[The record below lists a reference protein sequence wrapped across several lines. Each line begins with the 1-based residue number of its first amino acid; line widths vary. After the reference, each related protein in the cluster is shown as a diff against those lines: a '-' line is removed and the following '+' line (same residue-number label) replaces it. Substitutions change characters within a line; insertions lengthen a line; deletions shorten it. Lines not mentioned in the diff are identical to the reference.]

1 MFMYIR
7 NCGTGVCS
15 SGVERSAAV
24 RVVIG
29 SNPVRPF
36 FANTVDSISLKMA
49 TYPTSVWI
57 TNSLTGR
64 LEELR
69 THAPSIVLAYICGPT
84 VYDSTHLGHARTYVT
99 FDIIRRILEDY
110 FNLRVHYQCNI
121 TDVDDKIIARAT
133 EKGLPLFDICRKYEQ
148 EFLSDMQT
156 LSVRPFTVL
165 TRVTEYIPDII
176 LFIQKILDNG
186 FAYVSAGSVYFDVTA
201 ARDAGY
207 SYPKLRPLGSSSDEL
222 QLLIQNAD
230 GVDSKNRVAEKRSSS
245 DFALWKAWKETEPED
260 AKWNATFS
268 CKNGEGSELV
278 TLPGRPGW
286 HIECSAMAAA
296 ALGKNTG
303 GAFDLHLGG
312 CDLQFP
318 HHDNELIQLECWAKR
333 KNMIS
338 SFMHSGHLKIAGDVM
353 SKSKKNFKTVREI
366 LQIFTANQVRMLFCM
381 VPYTASLDYSI
392 SMMDAAVAK
401 DKKITSFLANCRQI
415 ILNRNELSQ
424 PIETLRYTTSEE
436 AIEMQCVEFLS
447 NVDTAFRN
455 DLNIVSVMNHI
466 MSFIDNCKAYIFTCQ
481 SEGKQVN
488 PFLLSNA
495 RDKIVYILS
504 IMGFSYADNGN
515 TEADNALQVA
525 KVICNFRRSIKDLLM
540 VSASNNTD
548 MDIKT
553 LKKALL
559 SLCDE
564 LRDEHLPLTGFSIED
579 TDKDSFVKPINIEE
593 WKVQRQRELDLAEAK
608 RLQQEKVQQEKL
620 EKQRLEREKA
630 KIPAEKMFLD
640 NAEYSAFDDKG
651 IPTHLSET
659 GPDGNTL
666 PVPKSRYKKL
676 VKEWDA
682 QKKLN
687 EKYAD

>member
-1 MFMYIR
+1 M
-7 NCGTGVCS
+7 
-15 SGVERSAAV
+15 AA
-24 RVVIG
+24 
-29 SNPVRPF
+29 F
-36 FANTVDSISLKMA
+36 
-49 TYPTSVWI
+49 PTSVWI

-69 THAPSIVLAYICGPT
+69 TRAPSTVLAYICGPT

-110 FNLRVHYQCNI
+110 FGLRVHYQCNI

-133 EKGLPLFDICRKYEQ
+133 ERGLSIFDICRKYEQ
-148 EFLSDMQT
+148 EFLSDMRT

-165 TRVTEYIPDII
+165 TRVTEYMPDII
-176 LFIQKILDNG
+176 LFIQKIIDNG

-245 DFALWKAWKETEPED
+245 DFALWKAWKETEPDD

-268 CKNGEGSELV
+268 CKNGETSELV

-296 ALGKNTG
+296 ALGKNTE

-318 HHDNELIQLECWAKR
+318 HHDNELIQLECWARR
-333 KNMIS
+333 KNMIGY
-338 SFMHSGHLKIAGDVM
+338 FMHSGHLKIAGDVM

-366 LQIFTANQVRMLFCM
+366 LSIFTANQVRMLFCM
-381 VPYTASLDYSI
+381 VPYSASLDYSI

-415 ILNRNELSQ
+415 IQSADELSK
-424 PIETLRYTTSEE
+424 PVRNLRYDKSEE
-436 AIEMQCVEFLS
+436 AIEAQCVEFLS
-447 NVDTAFRN
+447 SVDAAFRN
-455 DLNIVSVMNHI
+455 DINIVSAMNHI
-466 MSFIDNCKAYIFTCQ
+466 MTFIDSCKAYIFACQ
-481 SEGKQVN
+481 TEEKHVN

-495 RDKIVYILS
+495 RDKIVHILS
-504 IMGFSYADNGN
+504 IMGFSYAGSG
-515 TEADNALQVA
+515 TPEADNALQVA
-525 KVICNFRRSIKDLLM
+525 KVVCNFRRSIKGLLM
-540 VSASNNTD
+540 ASASDTTST
-548 MDIKT
+548 DIKA

-559 SLCDE
+559 GLCDE
-564 LRDEHLPLTGFSIED
+564 LRDEHLPLAGFSIED
-579 TDKDSFVKPINIEE
+579 TDKDSFIKPINIEE
-593 WKVQRQRELDLAEAK
+593 WKIQRQRERDLAEAK

-630 KIPAEKMFLD
+630 QIPAEKMFLD
-640 NAEYSAFDDKG
+640 NAEFSAFDDKG
-651 IPTHLSET
+651 VPTHLAET
-659 GPDGNTL
+659 GPDGNAL
-666 PVPKSRYKKL
+666 PIPKSRYKKL
-676 VKEWDA
+676 LKEWEA